1 MAEVISSRQLRRR
14 RTGTERPT
22 KAVMADILK
31 DAPMRNRLLP
41 VGKLQNFDSE
51 GALSLIV
58 LYLRKKDK

>member
-1 MAEVISSRQLRRR
+1 
-14 RTGTERPT
+14 
-22 KAVMADILK
+22 MADILK